1 MKNIS
6 YIKGNTL
13 IEMLVYTL
21 IFAVLS
27 VAVVNVLVTM
37 MKSFSQVQAYRDLA
51 EASTVSLERITR
63 EIKGAT
69 SVDVANSIF
78 NSSPGILQLNTTD
91 SLGAAKTVKFDVSNN
106 QLRLTENDI
115 VTGNIVGGN
124 ISITSLIFR
133 NVPTNKGNAIRIEIT
148 MQNTRGREIS
158 KDFYSTAIIKG
169 AY

>member
-1 MKNIS
+1 MKKFS
-6 YIKGNTL
+6 YKKGNTL
-13 IEMLVYTL
+13 IEMLVYIS

-27 VAVVNVLVTM
+27 ITIVNVLVTM
-37 MKSFSQVQAYRDLA
+37 MKSFSEVQAYRDLA

-69 SVDVANSIF
+69 SVDVANSTF
-78 NSSPGILQLNTTD
+78 NVSPGVLQLNTTD
-91 SLGAAKTVKFDVSNN
+91 SGGTAKTVKFDISSN
-106 QLRLTENDI
+106 QLRLTENGV

-124 ISITSLIFR
+124 ISVNSLVFR
-133 NVPTNKGNAIRIEIT
+133 NITTNKGNAIRIEMT
-148 MQNTRGREIS
+148 MQNTRDRTIS